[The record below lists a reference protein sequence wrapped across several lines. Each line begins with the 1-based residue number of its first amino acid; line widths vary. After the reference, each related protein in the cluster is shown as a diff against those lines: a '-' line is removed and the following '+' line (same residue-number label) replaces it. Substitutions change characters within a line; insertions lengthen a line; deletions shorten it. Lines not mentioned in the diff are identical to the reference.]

1 MKLGMFMMPVN
12 DHRRDTHTVL
22 KENVEIAVACDRLGF
37 DEFWIGEHYTTL
49 SEPVSCPFMFLANL
63 IARTGRMRLGTG
75 VVNLPQRHPAQTA
88 AHAALL
94 DHLSDGRLILGVSPG
109 GLVSDFEMFGVT
121 DPQVRREMAGEA
133 IETILKLWSSE
144 PPYDIRGKYWT
155 LRLEDYHWPDLG
167 VGAMIKPYQKPHPP
181 LVASAMSPDSG
192 SVHAAARRG
201 WGVISANFVPVST
214 VRSHGEAL
222 AQGRARS
229 GLEPA
234 PADWRVAR
242 SIFVA
247 ADDAAAKAYVRDPE
261 GPFAH
266 YYGYLV
272 TLIKR
277 AAFHAIMK
285 SGPEMA
291 DEDVTPD
298 YACDAF
304 AIAGDPDSVAKQI
317 LALREEV
324 GPFGTILMTATDC
337 LNETHKAA
345 LRDSMRAMAEE
356 VMPRLRHALG
366 GAAAAWVRGAKR

>member
-22 KENVEIAVACDRLGF
+22 KEDVEIAVACDRFGF

-49 SEPVSCPFMFLANL
+49 SEPVTCPFMFLSNL
-63 IARTGRMRLGTG
+63 IARTTRMKLGTG
-75 VVNLPQRHPAQTA
+75 VVNLPQRHPVQTA

-121 DPQVRREMAGEA
+121 DLQVRREMAGEA
-133 IETILKLWSSE
+133 IETVLKLWSTD

-181 LVASAMSPDSG
+181 LVASAMSPNSG
-192 SVHAAARRG
+192 GVSSAAARG

-214 VRSHGEAL
+214 IRNHW
-222 AQGRARS
+222 QGFSEGCARS
-229 GLEPA
+229 GREPR

-247 ADDAAAKAYVRDPE
+247 DDDAWAKAYVRDPR
-261 GPFAH
+261 
-266 YYGYLV
+266 
-272 TLIKR
+272 R
-277 AAFHAIMK
+277 AARPLLRL
-285 SGPEMA
+285 SGDPRQAGRLPRDHE
-291 DEDVTPD
+291 ER
-298 YACDAF
+298 
-304 AIAGDPDSVAKQI
+304 AGDGGRRRDPGIRLRRLLHRRRSGLGGRPDSRAARGGR
-317 LALREEV
+317 ALRHRPHDGDRLPERDPQGSPVE
-324 GPFGTILMTATDC
+324 L
-337 LNETHKAA
+337 HAA
-345 LRDSMRAMAEE
+345 HGR
-356 VMPRLRHALG
+356 
-366 GAAAAWVRGAKR
+366 

>member
-22 KENVEIAVACDRLGF
+22 KEDVEIAVACDRLGF

-49 SEPVSCPFMFLANL
+49 SEPVTCPFMFLSNL
-63 IARTGRMRLGTG
+63 IARTERMRLGTG
-75 VVNLPQRHPAQTA
+75 VVNLPQRHPVQTA

-121 DPQVRREMAGEA
+121 DLQVRREMAGEA
-133 IETILKLWSSE
+133 IETVLKLWSTE

-192 SVHAAARRG
+192 GVRSAAARG

-214 VRSHGEAL
+214 IRNHW
-222 AQGRARS
+222 QGFSDGCAASDR
-229 GLEPA
+229 EPG

-247 ADDAAAKAYVRDPE
+247 QDDAWARDYVRDPA
-261 GPFAH
+261 GPLAH

-272 TLIKR
+272 TLVKR

-291 DEDVTPD
+291 DDDVTPE

-304 AIAGDPDSVAKQI
+304 SIAGDPDSVAQQI
-317 LALREEV
+317 LALREGV
-324 GPFGTILMTATDC
+324 GPFGTVLMTATDC
-337 LNETHKAA
+337 LNETHKAHQ
-345 LRDSMRAMAEE
+345 LESMRLMADE
-356 VMPRLRHALG
+356 VIPRLRRALG
-366 GAAAAWVRGAKR
+366 DRAAA

>member
-1 MKLGMFMMPVN
+1 
-12 DHRRDTHTVL
+12 
-22 KENVEIAVACDRLGF
+22 
-37 DEFWIGEHYTTL
+37 
-49 SEPVSCPFMFLANL
+49 
-63 IARTGRMRLGTG
+63 
-75 VVNLPQRHPAQTA
+75 
-88 AHAALL
+88 
-94 DHLSDGRLILGVSPG
+94 
-109 GLVSDFEMFGVT
+109 MFGVT
-121 DPQVRREMAGEA
+121 DLQVRREMAGEA
-133 IETILKLWSSE
+133 IETVLKLWSTE

-192 SVHAAARRG
+192 GVRSAAARG
-201 WGVISANFVPVST
+201 WGVISANFVPEST
-214 VRSHGEAL
+214 IKNHW
-222 AQGRARS
+222 QGFSDGCARS
-229 GLEPA
+229 GREPG

-247 ADDAAAKAYVRDPE
+247 EDDAWAEAYVREPE

-272 TLIKR
+272 TLVRR

-291 DEDVTPD
+291 DEDVTPE

-304 AIAGDPDSVAKQI
+304 SVAGDPDSVAGQI

-337 LNETHKAA
+337 LNETHKAHQ
-345 LRDSMRAMAEE
+345 LTSMRLMADE
-356 VMPRLRHALG
+356 VIPRLRRALG
-366 GAAAAWVRGAKR
+366 DRAAA

>member
-22 KENVEIAVACDRLGF
+22 KEDVEIAVACDRLGF
-37 DEFWIGEHYTTL
+37 DEFWVGEHYTTL
-49 SEPVSCPFMFLANL
+49 SEPVTCPFMFLSNL
-63 IARTGRMRLGTG
+63 IARTARMRLGTG
-75 VVNLPQRHPAQTA
+75 VVNLPQRHPVQTA

-121 DPQVRREMAGEA
+121 DPQIRREMASES
-133 IETILKLWSSE
+133 IEMVLKLWSSE
-144 PPYDIRGKYWT
+144 PPYDIGGKYWT

-167 VGAMIKPYQKPHPP
+167 VGTMIKPYQKPHPP
-181 LVASAMSPDSG
+181 LVASAMSPNSG
-192 SVHAAARRG
+192 SVRAAAQRG

-214 VRSHGEAL
+214 IKSHWESFAAGC
-222 AQGRARS
+222 AQSGR
-229 GLEPA
+229 EPA
-234 PADWRVAR
+234 PADWRLAR

-247 ADDAAAKAYVRDPE
+247 ADDAEAKAYVRDPE

-272 TLIKR
+272 ALIKR

-291 DEDVTPD
+291 DEEVTPD
-298 YACDAF
+298 YACANF
-304 AIAGDPDSVAKQI
+304 AIAGDPASVTAQL

-337 LNETHKAA
+337 LNDAHKAVLLA
-345 LRDSMRAMAEE
+345 SMRAMAEE
-356 VMPRLRHALG
+356 VMPRLGRALG
-366 GAAAAWVRGAKR
+366 DKVAAYANGD

>member
-22 KENVEIAVACDRLGF
+22 KEDVEIAVACDRLGF

-49 SEPVSCPFMFLANL
+49 SEPVTCPFMFLSNL
-63 IARTGRMRLGTG
+63 IARTTRMKLGTG
-75 VVNLPQRHPAQTA
+75 VVNLPQRHPVQTA

-121 DPQVRREMAGEA
+121 DLQVRREMAGEA
-133 IETILKLWSSE
+133 IETVLKLWSTE

-192 SVHAAARRG
+192 GVRSAAARG

-214 VRSHGEAL
+214 IKNHW
-222 AQGRARS
+222 QGFSDGCARS
-229 GLEPA
+229 GREPG
-234 PADWRVAR
+234 PADWRLAR

-247 ADDAAAKAYVRDPE
+247 DDDAWAQGLCAGPRGAVLPLLRLPGDAGEARRLPRHHEERARDGGRGRDARIRLRRLLHRRRPGLGGRGDPRVARGGGALRHDPDDRDRLPERDPQ
-261 GPFAH
+261 GAPADVDAAH
-266 YYGYLV
+266 G
-272 TLIKR
+272 
-277 AAFHAIMK
+277 
-285 SGPEMA
+285 
-291 DEDVTPD
+291 
-298 YACDAF
+298 
-304 AIAGDPDSVAKQI
+304 
-317 LALREEV
+317 
-324 GPFGTILMTATDC
+324 
-337 LNETHKAA
+337 
-345 LRDSMRAMAEE
+345 
-356 VMPRLRHALG
+356 
-366 GAAAAWVRGAKR
+366 